1 MAEQSINPFLSLAKS
16 NDLTNEQISDL
27 WVGFDGSPNGHP
39 LFDPTSPMAT
49 VVLGGKGSGKTHLFR
64 YYSYPVQTKPYE
76 SGDWLASILKDR
88 YIGIYTRAAGLNCG
102 RLQGKGID
110 LERWKE
116 VFRYYMELWLGQE
129 FLDVASKLLGHV
141 NAVAEREQEIVSAFT
156 KYINVPASTN
166 VSTISAFS
174 NFLRTCQRTLDRGI
188 NQAAFKRRISP
199 NIRCSP
205 GDLVF
210 GLPKTLADYLDESS
224 SLVFAYYIDEC
235 ENLLEY
241 QQQHVNTLLRD
252 RRHPVTFRIGARS
265 YGMRTYKT
273 DGGAGEK
280 IQEDSEYQL
289 LRLDE
294 RMRGEEKRYKKF
306 ARQLLAR
313 RVDVPESVL
322 KMADMDKCFPSKFFP
337 SVQQRFKRM
346 ENRPHLDRLTKQLS
360 EALSIHA
367 EEIVSILRVEEDL
380 VTEKAAIYMF
390 YQVVASGMSDLRVEA
405 EKIRR
410 LVKDHQ
416 DGIPNDLTSKIDHY
430 RGDFIAQISRDFRLG
445 RSSGEDNHYTGLDN
459 FISMSEGL
467 PRSLLTIAGESV
479 KSAVFRS
486 ELPNGSRPISADS
499 QYDGV
504 RYASDW
510 FFSDVPQGGELGKS
524 IQRGISRLGELFR
537 MNRIA
542 DKPVECSLISFSVC
556 METIPRRAREIIL
569 EAERRSFLI
578 KAANPQ
584 NDRAGNSV
592 WDKFHMNRILCPRFD
607 LPLSRRGAV
616 RLDSDEAEA
625 IFGSNEEH
633 SFDEVKSQWKRK
645 LDWPFGRKDFGS
657 EQLF

>member
-1 MAEQSINPFLSLAKS
+1 MADQSINPFLSLAKS

-27 WVGFDGSPNGHP
+27 WVGFDVSPNGHP

-64 YYSYPVQTKPYE
+64 YYSYPVQTKLYG

-102 RLQGKGID
+102 RLQGKDID
-110 LERWKE
+110 PQRWKE

-129 FLDVASKLLGHV
+129 FLDVASKLLYHV

-156 KYINVPASTN
+156 KYINMPAGSD
-166 VSTISAFS
+166 VSTISDFS
-174 NFLRTCQRTLDRGI
+174 DFLRTCQRLLDRDI
-188 NQAAFKRRISP
+188 NQAAFTRRIDP
-199 NIRCSP
+199 DIRCSP

-210 GLPKTLADYLDESS
+210 GLPKTLAGYLTESS
-224 SLVFAYYIDEC
+224 SLVFVYYIDEC

-252 RRHPVTFRIGARS
+252 RRRPVTFRIGARS

-273 DGGAGEK
+273 DSGEGEE

-294 RMRGEEKRYKKF
+294 RMRREEKRYRKF

-313 RVDVPESVL
+313 RVAVPESVL
-322 KMADMDKCFPSKFFP
+322 TMADMDECFPLLPRKS
-337 SVQQRFKRM
+337 QRFKDM
-346 ENRPHLDRLTKQLS
+346 EYPPHMDRLTRQLS
-360 EALSIHA
+360 EVPSIQA
-367 EEIVSILRVEEDL
+367 EEIVSNLRVDEDL
-380 VTEKAAIYMF
+380 VAEKAAVYMF
-390 YQVVASGMSDLRVEA
+390 YQVVANGMIDLPIEA
-405 EKIRR
+405 KKIGH

-430 RGDFIAQISRDFRLG
+430 RGDFIAQISRDFRQG
-445 RSSGEDNHYTGLDN
+445 RSSSEDNHYTGLDN
-459 FISMSEGL
+459 FIFMSEGL

-486 ELPNGSRPISADS
+486 ELPNSSHPISAES

-510 FFSDVPQGGELGKS
+510 FFSDVPQGGELGES
-524 IQRGISRLGELFR
+524 IQLGISRLGELFR
-537 MNRIA
+537 MNRFA
-542 DKPVECSLISFSVC
+542 DKPIECSLISFSVC
-556 METIPRRAREIIL
+556 METASRRAREIIL

-578 KAANPQ
+578 KAASPQ

-616 RLDSDEAEA
+616 RLDSDEVEA
-625 IFGSNEEH
+625 IFGSSEKHLFE
-633 SFDEVKSQWKRK
+633 EVKGRWKRR

-657 EQLF
+657 DRLF

>member
-16 NDLTNEQISDL
+16 NDLTDEQISDL
-27 WVGFDGSPNGHP
+27 WVSFDGSPNGHP

-49 VVLGGKGSGKTHLFR
+49 VVLSGKGSGKTHLFR
-64 YYSYPVQTKPYE
+64 YYSYPVQTKLYG
-76 SGDWLASILKDR
+76 SGDWLASISKDR

-102 RLQGKGID
+102 RLQEKGVD
-110 LERWKE
+110 PQRWKE

-129 FLDVASKLLGHV
+129 FLDVASKLLDHV
-141 NAVAEREQEIVSAFT
+141 NAVAKREREIVSAFT
-156 KYINVPASTN
+156 KYIDMPTGTI
-166 VSTISAFS
+166 VSTISDFS
-174 NFLRTCQRTLDRGI
+174 DFLRTCQRSLDRDI
-188 NQAAFKRRISP
+188 NQAAFTRQISP
-199 NIRCSP
+199 DLRCSP

-210 GLPKTLADYLDESS
+210 GLPETLVNYLGETS
-224 SLVFAYYIDEC
+224 SLVFTYYIDEC

-252 RRHPVTFRIGARS
+252 RRRPVTFRIGARS

-273 DGGAGEK
+273 DSGAGEEIK
-280 IQEDSEYQL
+280 EDSEYQL

-294 RMRGEEKRYKKF
+294 RMRGEDMKRYKKF

-313 RVDVPESVL
+313 RVVVPESVL
-322 KMADMDKCFPSKFFP
+322 KMADMDKCFPSVHRK
-337 SVQQRFKRM
+337 SQRFKRM
-346 ENRPHLDRLTKQLS
+346 ENRPHLERLTKQLS

-380 VTEKAAIYMF
+380 VAEKAAIYMF
-390 YQVVASGMSDLRVEA
+390 YQVVANGMSDLRVEA

-416 DGIPNDLTSKIDHY
+416 DGIPNDLTSKIEHY
-430 RGDFIAQISRDFRLG
+430 RGDFIAQISRGFRLG

-459 FISMSEGL
+459 FIFMSEGL

-486 ELPNGSRPISADS
+486 ELPNDGHPISAES

-510 FFSDVPQGGELGKS
+510 FFSDVPQGGKLGES
-524 IQRGISRLGELFR
+524 IQLGISRLGELFR
-537 MNRIA
+537 MNRFA
-542 DKPVECSLISFSVC
+542 DKPIECSLISFSVC
-556 METIPRRAREIIL
+556 MKTTSRQARKIIQ
-569 EAERRSFLI
+569 EAESRSFLI
-578 KAANPQ
+578 KAASPQ

-592 WDKFHMNRILCPRFD
+592 WDKFHMNRILCPKFD

-616 RLDSDEAEA
+616 RLDSHEAEA
-625 IFGSNEEH
+625 IFGSNEKH
-633 SFDEVKSQWKRK
+633 LFDEVNSQWKRK